1 MGASFCNLYCK
12 NEHADSLREK
22 LPKGSRLLTGYGEWS
37 VLLLQEFNCRKLM
50 YLARFVPGD
59 VLIFYL
65 YDDEAFGLYYYRDGK
80 KVSFLDC
87 GEYNQK
93 VRKMAENLFPD
104 DPLALKKL
112 WAIKRGVSVE
122 EKLALLEETFGLPFD
137 AAYEQEEIPPV
148 AKSSETYDRMNA
160 RAKALRNRPNRYEPE
175 LLPQE
180 MWPASL
186 QRGNGKFFFGI
197 APGSRLLMTNA
208 KGHRVV
214 FRTGKG
220 ITCSDSEGGEQWSF
234 LPDLSPTKVL
244 LEPLISKNG
253 ITVIRCDQEDSKQ
266 CTVWRISPED
276 GTVLAQ
282 RNFAD
287 DDVWRMRW
295 SDSLDCFVYTVH
307 KAGEFVFLDRD
318 FNEIRRSPLKEHDCG
333 FGYGQYT
340 GHYVYTSHETKD
352 HGWEVVRMDLI
363 SCEANRIRLELP
375 LFPRHMILSGAC
387 LCCGMAGFAFDSV
400 VFFGWDGKVISRHH
414 LEHIWDIREE
424 AGKLY
429 GVAVDDHTHNITGVY
444 LFREKEKPGKQ

>member
-12 NEHADSLREK
+12 NEHANSLRER

-65 YDDEAFGLYYYRDGK
+65 YDDEGFGLYYYRDGK

-112 WAIKRGVSVE
+112 WAIKRGVSVD

-137 AAYEQEEIPPV
+137 VAYEQEEIPPV

-175 LLPQE
+175 LLPKE
-180 MWPASL
+180 MWPAIL
-186 QRGNGKFFFGI
+186 QRGNGKFFPGI
-197 APGSRLLMTNA
+197 APGARLLLTNA

-214 FRTGKG
+214 FRPVEG
-220 ITCSDSEGGEQWSF
+220 IACSDSEGREQWSF
-234 LPDLSPTKVL
+234 LPDLSPKKVL
-244 LEPLISKNG
+244 LEPIISKNG
-253 ITVIRCDQEDSKQ
+253 ITVVRAAVGDSTYTAWQ
-266 CTVWRISPED
+266 LSPED
-276 GTVLAQ
+276 GSVLAQ
-282 RNFAD
+282 RDFAE
-287 DDVWRMRW
+287 DDVRCMHWC
-295 SDSLDCFVYTVH
+295 DELDCYVYFVSPKGT
-307 KAGEFVFLDRD
+307 FVFLDRD
-318 FNEIRRSPLKEHDCG
+318 LNEIRRVVPEEKIYGFYCG
-333 FGYGQYT
+333 CYA
-340 GHYVYTSHETKD
+340 GHCAYTSNETKD
-352 HGWEVVRMDLI
+352 RGWEIIKVDLL
-363 SCEANRIRLELP
+363 SSAVSRIRLELP
-375 LFPRHMILSGAC
+375 LYPHFMILSGAC
-387 LCCGMAGFAFDSV
+387 LCCGAAGFTFDSL

-424 AGKLY
+424 AGTLY
-429 GVAVDDHTHNITGVY
+429 GVAVDDNTHNITGVY